1 MVKLKIFCEV
11 GITIEEI
18 AIYFRNYI
26 LLLYFAISMV
36 LNVPTNEITSPR
48 DLSQISQPRRGNWF
62 YYYSILSHTQI
73 LTWPSE
79 SFIKQASVALSNY
92 VLLKEMNN
100 RLKMQP
106 P

>member
-36 LNVPTNEITSPR
+36 LNEITSPR
-48 DLSQISQPRRGNWF
+48 DLSQISPPRRGNWF